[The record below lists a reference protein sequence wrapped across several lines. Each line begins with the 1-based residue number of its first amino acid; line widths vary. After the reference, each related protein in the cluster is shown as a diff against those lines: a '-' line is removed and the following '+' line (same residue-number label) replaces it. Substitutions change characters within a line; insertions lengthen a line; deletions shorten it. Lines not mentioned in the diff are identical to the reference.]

1 MDTPIKIKPSALARH
16 WAVSKAYVSQLTTGP
31 KKMPAFT
38 TLADAD
44 AWRALNAPPKPALE
58 SVRTS
63 SDDAPSQKKNRVP
76 TPPQQSRKENAHGGC
91 EVVDIDPFINRAGDF
106 DLLMVQD
113 AEAMPKIARGLFDR
127 ACRANNLAEIANL
140 LKIWAEAA
148 GKAADAR
155 QRYLDLMER
164 KRLLVNVDDVFDIV
178 GSELQP
184 LRSSML
190 KLGMRAASK
199 ANPANPQL
207 AQTVIDSAV
216 DDIFKNL
223 DNGLDLARRELQE
236 GRAELTDPANST
248 ASFTP
253 SASSAELAPSSLPSD
268 SAAPSAPGLPP
279 SSASILAPSADLPP
293 ALEASA
299 S

>member
-1 MDTPIKIKPSALARH
+1 MDTPIKIKPADLARH

-31 KKMPAFT
+31 KQMPAFT
-38 TLADAD
+38 TLAEAD

-58 SVRTS
+58 SLRTS
-63 SDDAPSQKKNRVP
+63 PGEATSPEKNRVP
-76 TPPQQSRKENAHGGC
+76 TQPQQGRKKSGGDGG
-91 EVVDIDPFINRAGDF
+91 EVVDIEPFINREGDF

-190 KLGMRAASK
+190 KLGMRVATK
-199 ANPANPQL
+199 ANPSNPQL
-207 AQTVIDSAV
+207 AQTVIDAAV
-216 DDIFKNL
+216 DEIFKNV
-223 DNGLDLARRELQE
+223 DAGLDLAKRELQE
-236 GRAELTDPANST
+236 GRAELTDTAN
-248 ASFTP
+248 AP
-253 SASSAELAPSSLPSD
+253 GSASSPALA
-268 SAAPSAPGLPP
+268 AAPSPEL
-279 SSASILAPSADLPP
+279 LP